1 MERWHNAKF
10 HPYRI
15 IRHHRLSMFTFLFT
29 LVYLI
34 VYLESGGRFKFEL
47 KFGFRLKC
55 FLQKCLG
62 SPCYLIVVSGGS
74 FLLGGLNKDTRRC
87 FLQCLQASSILSL
100 LFNIELWSA
109 VRITSF
115 SVMHRL
121 HEQPPLEN
129 GWLLLNQYS
138 SVSPL
143 SNGVSDL
150 AW

>member
-1 MERWHNAKF
+1 MRSYILNIYTLGEFEIEFQFNLNWIWNWIWVKFNEIER
-10 HPYRI
+10 
-15 IRHHRLSMFTFLFT
+15 FLK
-29 LVYLI
+29 YLWK
-34 VYLESGGRFKFEL
+34 Y
-47 KFGFRLKC
+47 
-55 FLQKCLG
+55 LG